1 MNKIALAFI
10 LSLVSLSVS
19 AAENGVPAT
28 LPNLKLVKVTPLYKT
43 VAKAV
48 CSQNLAGQKV
58 ECINQYSQ
66 VVAGYQ
72 AIYQIIK
79 Q

>member
-1 MNKIALAFI
+1 MNKIILAVI
-10 LSLVSLSVS
+10 LSLVSIS
-19 AAENGVPAT
+19 AMAIETGVPASI
-28 LPNLKLVKVTPLYKT
+28 PNLKLVKVTPLYKT
-43 VAKAV
+43 VSKAV